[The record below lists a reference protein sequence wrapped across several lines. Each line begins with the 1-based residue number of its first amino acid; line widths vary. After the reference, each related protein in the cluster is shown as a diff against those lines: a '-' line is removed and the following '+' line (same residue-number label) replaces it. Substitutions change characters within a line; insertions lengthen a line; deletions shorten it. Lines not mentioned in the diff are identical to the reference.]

1 MADAAEQRIVLLG
14 PPGSG
19 KGTQAELLAEA
30 LGVPAISTGDML
42 REAVAAGSELGL
54 KVESVMAAGELVGD
68 DLMAEIVRAR
78 LRQEDAAGGF
88 LLDGYPR
95 TLPQC
100 ETLDE
105 VLEAAEVDLD
115 HVLFIDA
122 PEEVLV
128 ARALGRQRADDQEDV
143 VRERLR
149 VYAEKT
155 QPLVSEYKSRGLLRS
170 ICGDNGIEN
179 VQSSILEALALQA
192 SAGVS
197 VSEERNGKGGER

>member
-1 MADAAEQRIVLLG
+1 MADVAEQRIVLLG

-19 KGTQAELLAEA
+19 KGTQAELLAQA

-42 REAVAAGSELGL
+42 REAVVAGSELGH
-54 KVESVMAAGELVGD
+54 KVKGIMAAGELVGD

-78 LRQEDAAGGF
+78 LSQEDATGGF

-95 TLPQC
+95 TLPQSQ
-100 ETLDE
+100 TLDE
-105 VLEAAEVDLD
+105 VLEAAEVNLD

-149 VYAEKT
+149 VYAQKT
-155 QPLVSEYKSRGLLRS
+155 QPLVGEYERRGLLRS
-170 ICGDNGIEN
+170 ISGDNEIEN
-179 VQSSILEALALQA
+179 VQSSILEALAPATIA
-192 SAGVS
+192 S
-197 VSEERNGKGGER
+197 SEERLA